1 MTRHHASS
9 RNAYP
14 FPDPSFPTQ
23 SVVHNPRP
31 DPESVPTE
39 TLLPRDLQDR
49 LAPFQVPKSVEFYI
63 KTEPKLSIWGA
74 DFLQAAVP
82 GKPLVFCLFT
92 FQAVSYLHN
101 PQHPHASGL
110 RMVPKG
116 EWGSASP
123 LEAAAP
129 STSITALKRPAGEN
143 FPSSM
148 PGQRMLQDHTEPSKL
163 IAASWQLS
171 PGRTPF
177 TKASTG
183 PNSDQDGARHP
194 CPRPAMESTSQVP
207 SPTAPHRGAGQG
219 RGTGRGTRF

>member
-1 MTRHHASS
+1 MQIFCKQQYLASHWFSASLPS
-9 RNAYP
+9 RLYLIYIT
-14 FPDPSFPTQ
+14 PST
-23 SVVHNPRP
+23 H
-31 DPESVPTE
+31 
-39 TLLPRDLQDR
+39 TLL
-49 LAPFQVPKSVEFYI
+49 
-63 KTEPKLSIWGA
+63 A
-74 DFLQAAVP
+74 DAR
-82 GKPLVFCLFT
+82 
-92 FQAVSYLHN
+92 
-101 PQHPHASGL
+101 

-194 CPRPAMESTSQVP
+194 CPRPAMERTSQVP